1 MNALGESVSF
11 GRFMTESLAWEK
23 WSSFSNKR
31 HVEEAER
38 YAQPGS
44 VAQKKAF
51 FEAHYKRIAAAK
63 AAALLEQANAESNA
77 LEPESETI
85 EQLSEC
91 NITSQDSGTMKQ
103 DSQEVV
109 LEKNQEFAVIAK
121 SDGSEADRLERDD
134 STTETEVLVEICPNV
149 DKQNMVSGSNTV
161 GIPKNEKNSVKVNFY
176 FFLVLP

>member
-91 NITSQDSGTMKQ
+91 NSTSQDSETMKQ
-103 DSQEVV
+103 DSEEVV
-109 LEKNQEFAVIAK
+109 LEKNQEFAVIAE
-121 SDGSEADRLERDD
+121 SDSSEVDRLERAD

-149 DKQNMVSGSNTV
+149 DKQNMVSGSKTDE
-161 GIPKNEKNSVKVNFY
+161 IPKNEKNSVKVIL
-176 FFLVLP
+176 FFS